1 MRPQSKLRMVVNN
14 PQARE
19 DAKNDRAFRD
29 LSVFFFG
36 FCAGLVSA
44 AWVVAG

>member
-1 MRPQSKLRMVVNN
+1 MVVNN

-36 FCAGLVSA
+36 FAVGLVSA

>member
-1 MRPQSKLRMVVNN
+1 MVVNN

-29 LSVFFFG
+29 LQVFMFG
-36 FCAGLVSA
+36 FFAGVLA
-44 AWVVAG
+44 VAFFASGF